1 MLLSFLGMWK
11 CTCIVGNNTL
21 IQVRAECTECGK
33 LKDGSIKDGSIK
45 DGISKKK
52 KQKQLIYL
60 PLDLIFEIARYL
72 SVCHSRRM
80 SLCNKD
86 LNVLP
91 KNDEFSERWWENVMV
106 SNVPSLSLANHP
118 SLNTSREKLM
128 AHNRYRSFVPVEAA
142 PDLSHI
148 LIDCRLFCRVS
159 TPESGDTIICG
170 NCTLINAFGRNS
182 CSVCSRRLDY
192 TGVGTTETLL
202 HTRTTVASD
211 GSFHYPPLEQV
222 EAGKIITELT
232 NGTTVVVRTFLFD
245 SKTNRTFAPYEG
257 IADDGDENNVYF
269 ESVKIQSNQQQPHI
283 NILVDRASVNMYI
296 RLSIGSGDTDG
307 KINLFDEDADS
318 IDDSVLDILY
328 LFSKSVTAEVPTLL
342 LPQQG
347 QLPFVS
353 QSAMIE
359 TGQTALF
366 LLADSITTIAQDI
379 AAAEINIASI
389 ISDTNFIISIR
400 KDGSDTV
407 LFYATLLAEFDSVNN
422 CLIFKKPEFNAFIKD
437 FGNVFDDIGMHV
449 EIYAVSLSRSRM
461 YQLANGVFEPEWEK
475 KDNVLTLSNWE
486 ADELDQSSAFSRWN
500 RTYAGRMLD
509 KVYNYEGLP
518 FQYDLNI
525 EKNNAD
531 WNLNYNIFNIHTGLA
546 STANFLDCYLQ
557 LLIDGSVSL

>member
-1 MLLSFLGMWK
+1 MLSFLGVWK
-11 CTCIVGNNTL
+11 CTCTDTL
-21 IQVRAECTECGK
+21 IPAQAKCIECGK
-33 LKDGSIKDGSIK
+33 LKDGSIKDGY
-45 DGISKKK
+45 ISKKK

-72 SVCHSRRM
+72 SICHSRRM

-106 SNVPSLSLANHP
+106 SNVPSLSLFTHP
-118 SLNTSREKLM
+118 SLNTSGEKLM
-128 AHNRYRSFVPVEAA
+128 AHNRNRSIAPVEAA

-148 LIDCRLFCRVS
+148 LMDCRLYCRVS

-222 EAGKIITELT
+222 EAEKILT
-232 NGTTVVVRTFLFD
+232 ALRDGTPFVVRSFLFD

-257 IADDGDENNVYF
+257 IDDDGDDGNVYF
-269 ESVKIQSNQQQPHI
+269 ESMKIQSNQQQPHI
-283 NILVDRASVNMYI
+283 NILVNRADMNMYI
-296 RLSIGSGDTDG
+296 RLGISSGDTDG
-307 KINLFDEDADS
+307 KINLFDEEGDS
-318 IDDSVLDILY
+318 IDDSIVDILY

-389 ISDTNFIISIR
+389 ISNDTNFIISIR

-407 LFYATLLAEFDSVNN
+407 LFYSTLLAEFDSVQH

-437 FGNVFDDIGMHV
+437 CGNVFDDIGMHV

-475 KDNVLTLSNWE
+475 KDNVLTLSDWE
-486 ADELDQSSAFSRWN
+486 AAEVDQSSAFSRWN

-518 FQYDLNI
+518 LLYDLNI
-525 EKNNAD
+525 EKNNTD
-531 WNLNYNIFNIHTGLA
+531 WNLNYNIYNIHTGLA